1 MLQTNST
8 FEKSFTSLF
17 HHMKMVRVSNFDIN
31 NEENNMR
38 ETNITSTDFLNL

>member
-1 MLQTNST
+1 
-8 FEKSFTSLF
+8 
-17 HHMKMVRVSNFDIN
+17 MKMVRVSNFDIN

>member
-1 MLQTNST
+1 
-8 FEKSFTSLF
+8 
-17 HHMKMVRVSNFDIN
+17 MKMVRVSNFDID

>member
-1 MLQTNST
+1 
-8 FEKSFTSLF
+8 
-17 HHMKMVRVSNFDIN
+17 MKMVRVSNFDIT